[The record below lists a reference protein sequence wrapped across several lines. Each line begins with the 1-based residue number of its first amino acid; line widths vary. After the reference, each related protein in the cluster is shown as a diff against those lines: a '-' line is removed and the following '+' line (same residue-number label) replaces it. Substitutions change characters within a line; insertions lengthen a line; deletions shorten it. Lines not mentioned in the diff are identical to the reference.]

1 MKHLIIAILTAGS
14 MAACGGAEERGDQ
27 SNTQTEARSQA
38 PAATANGTTATDD
51 TVATDTAEAP
61 ANPTVGTTT
70 DETVTAEVNELQSDL
85 EYLRQEE
92 KLARDVYL
100 TLGETYSAQVF
111 VNIPNS
117 EQTHMDRVL
126 DLLDAR
132 GIADPVAGMD
142 VGEFRDAFFNE
153 LFVDLVSQGLE
164 SREAAFGVGVA
175 IEELDIKDLDERIA
189 KNPPADVAAVYAS
202 LRAGSVNHLAAFNR
216 QLR

>member
-1 MKHLIIAILTAGS
+1 LTAGS
-14 MAACGGAEERGDQ
+14 VTACGGAEERASQ
-27 SNTQTEARSQA
+27 SATQNEARAQA
-38 PAATANGTTATDD
+38 PVAADDTTATIDN
-51 TVATDTAEAP
+51 TGTDTTDVV
-61 ANPTVGTTT
+61 ANETTET
-70 DETVTAEVNELQSDL
+70 TETTETQGDETVTPEVDALRTDL

-126 DLLDAR
+126 ELLEAR

-142 VGEFRDAFFNE
+142 VGQFRDAFFNE

-175 IEELDIKDLDERIA
+175 IEELDIKDIDERLA
-189 KNPPADVAAVYAS
+189 KNPPADVAEVYTS